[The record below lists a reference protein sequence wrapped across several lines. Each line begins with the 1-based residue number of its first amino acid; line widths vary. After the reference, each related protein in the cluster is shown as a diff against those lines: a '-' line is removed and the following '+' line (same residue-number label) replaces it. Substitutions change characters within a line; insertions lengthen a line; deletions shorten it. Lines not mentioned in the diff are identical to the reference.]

1 VQKRLRHPKKS
12 QELGVNYSFL
22 FMRADGKQLQ
32 EISKLIEKGAIRPV
46 VNKVF
51 PFEQTK
57 KHWNMWRADV
67 QRESGCQ
74 YN

>member
-51 PFEQTK
+51 PFEQT
-57 KHWNMWRADV
+57 NEALEYV
-67 QRESGCQ
+67 ESGRAKGKWLSI
-74 YN
+74 

>member
-1 VQKRLRHPKKS
+1 MQKRLRHPKKS

-51 PFEQTK
+51 PFEQT
-57 KHWNMWRADV
+57 NEALEYV
-67 QRESGCQ
+67 ESGRAKGKWLSI
-74 YN
+74 